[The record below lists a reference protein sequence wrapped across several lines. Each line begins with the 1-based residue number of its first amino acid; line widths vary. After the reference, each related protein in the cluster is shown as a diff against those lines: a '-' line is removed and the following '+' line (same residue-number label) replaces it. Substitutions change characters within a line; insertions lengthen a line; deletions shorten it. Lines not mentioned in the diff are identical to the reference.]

1 MSLKHKNTSKVIL
14 FPQTDEQWIKRA
26 LQHGGMSNNETR
38 VCFHGSLSF
47 SQEAINEQLREG
59 ERLKRR
65 QKGLDDD
72 ESSDISDDENVSK
85 ETLMNEANSLLHDIE
100 QDNQEHKGVFQ
111 LDLA

>member
-38 VCFHGSLSF
+38 VCFHGSLSL

-111 LDLA
+111 FDLE